1 MHTLPFAQP
10 GRFYKGNLH
19 THSTR
24 SDGRI
29 EPEAVIGIYREAGYD
44 FLSLTDHFLP
54 GTRFGKDDVDFIDI
68 TDTTDLGSDGFVTI
82 PGAEIHG
89 PALRN
94 GEPWHFVA
102 VGLPLD
108 FPRLGETETGPDIA
122 RRAFEAGAFVSVAH
136 PAWYALTLDDVR
148 PVLPVCHAIETYN
161 HACRIVDR
169 ADGWY
174 FLDELLEEGT
184 RLTAVSAD
192 DAHFKHPL
200 GLTRDALGGWV
211 HVRSESLEP
220 APLLAALKAGAFYS
234 STGPE
239 LHDVRV
245 EGDELVVIASPVET
259 ILITSRGAKSQRR
272 IEPGITEAR
281 FPIADWRELGYARV
295 TVRDEQGGR
304 AWTNPIWFE
313 G

>member
-1 MHTLPFAQP
+1 MHQLPFDQP
-10 GRFYKGNLH
+10 GRFYRGNLH

-29 EPEAVIGIYREAGYD
+29 EPAAVIDLYRDAGYD

-54 GTRFGKDDVDFIDI
+54 GAHFGKDDVDFIDI
-68 TDTTDLGSDGFVTI
+68 TDTTALGSDGFVTI

-108 FPRLGETETGPDIA
+108 FPRPGRDETGPEVA
-122 RRAFEAGAFVSVAH
+122 RRAHETGAFVSLAH

-148 PVLPVCHAIETYN
+148 PTLPYCHTVETYN
-161 HACRIVDR
+161 HACQVVDR

-174 FLDELLEEGT
+174 FLDQLLEEGH
-184 RLTAVSAD
+184 RLTAVAAD

-211 HVRSESLEP
+211 QVRSESLDP
-220 APLLAALKAGAFYS
+220 AALVAALKAGAFYS

-239 LHDVRV
+239 LHDVRM
-245 EGDELVVIASPVET
+245 EGDELVVACSPVET
-259 ILITSRGAKSQRR
+259 ILVTSRGAKSLRQ
-272 IEPGITEAR
+272 IEPRITGAR
-281 FPIADWRELGYARV
+281 FPVAEWRELGFLRV
-295 TVRDEQGGR
+295 TVRDERGGR
-304 AWTNPIWFE
+304 AWTNPIWFDA
-313 G
+313 

>member
-1 MHTLPFAQP
+1 MRALPFAQP
-10 GRFYKGNLH
+10 GRFYRGNLH

-24 SDGRI
+24 SDGTL
-29 EPEAVIGIYREAGYD
+29 EPEAVVGLYRDAGYD

-54 GTRFGKDDVDFIDI
+54 GERFGKDGVAFIDV
-68 TDTTDLGSDGFVTI
+68 TDTTAFDSDGFVTI

-94 GEPWHFVA
+94 GEPWHFVV

-108 FPRLGETETGPDIA
+108 FPRPNDAETGPEVA
-122 RRAFEAGAFVSVAH
+122 RRAHEAGAFVSVAH
-136 PAWYALTLDDVR
+136 PAWYALTLEDVR

-161 HACRIVDR
+161 HACLGVDR

-174 FLDELLEEGT
+174 FLDELLGEGA
-184 RLTAVSAD
+184 RLTAVAAD

-211 HVRSESLEP
+211 HVRSESL
-220 APLLAALKAGAFYS
+220 APDALLAALKAGAFYS

-239 LHDVRV
+239 LRDVRF
-245 EGDELVVIASPVET
+245 EGDELVVTSSPVET

-272 IEPGITEAR
+272 VEPGVTTAR
-281 FPIADWRELGYARV
+281 FPIAEWRELGFVRV
-295 TVRDEQGGR
+295 TIRDDRGGR